1 MITLSEAK
9 EQLEERGKEK
19 VRLTQ
24 YDLVK
29 EHLESGK
36 TLTRLEALSE
46 LGIMNPT
53 ARISELRA
61 DGIDVKTRMVG
72 VYNRW
77 DAKVKVAQWYIPE
90 PDSALFRRNRS

>member
-1 MITLSEAK
+1 MENPS
-9 EQLEERGKEK
+9 
-19 VRLTQ
+19 Q
-24 YDLVK
+24 YDLIK
-29 EHLESGK
+29 NHLESGK

-61 DGIDVKTRMVG
+61 DGIPVETRMVG

-77 DAKVKVAQWYIPE
+77 DTKVKVAQWYIPE
-90 PDSALFRRNRS
+90 QDKPLFKRNRS